1 MLSYQ
6 HGFHAGNRADVLKHA
21 VLDTILRTVATSP
34 RPLLYVETHAGRG
47 RYDLTNAQARKR
59 GESDDGVLALMQGAA
74 PKGLA
79 NWLELVRAR
88 GETNY
93 PGSPSLAQALLP
105 GTARMILFELHPQEH
120 VALSEATKG
129 DDRIRIQKADGYSGA
144 LKLAP
149 RAGEQMVVLVDPSYE
164 THRDI
169 EALAVWTP
177 KALKRW
183 PDAILILWLP
193 LFRDG
198 REAEFGEYLATLGDA
213 LIVGARWPVAAGTE
227 SSLEGSAMVAF
238 GAPSDARPRCEAI
251 ASSLEHLWA
260 QTAKGTRGAD

>member
-21 VLDTILRTVATSP
+21 VLDTLLRAAASGP
-34 RPLLYVETHAGRG
+34 RPIFYVETHSGRG

-59 GESDDGVLALMQGAA
+59 GEADDGAIALMKGQA
-74 PKGLA
+74 PKPLSS
-79 NWLELVRAR
+79 WIDIVRAR
-88 GETNY
+88 GIKDY
-93 PGSPSLAQALLP
+93 PGSPALAQALLP
-105 GTARMILFELHPQEH
+105 KSARMVLFELHPQENA
-120 VALSEATKG
+120 ALNEAMKG
-129 DDRIRIQKADGYSGA
+129 DGRIRIQKADGYSGA

-169 EALAVWTP
+169 EALALWTP

-183 PDAILILWLP
+183 PGALLILWLP

-198 REAEFGEYLATLGDA
+198 REAEFGEYLDSLGDT
-213 LIVGARWPVAAGTE
+213 LSVGARWPVATGTE
-227 SSLEGSAMVAF
+227 SSIEGSAMVAF
-238 GAPSDARPRCEAI
+238 GAPAEARAKCQAI
-251 ASSLEHLWA
+251 ASSLENLWA
-260 QTAKGTRGAD
+260 QTA

>member
-21 VLDTILRTVATSP
+21 VLDTLLRAAATGP
-34 RPLLYVETHAGRG
+34 RPLFYVETHSGHG

-59 GESDDGVLALMQGAA
+59 GESDDGVLALMKGKP
-74 PKGLA
+74 PKPLSG
-79 NWLELVRAR
+79 WMELVNAR
-88 GETNY
+88 GEKDY
-93 PGSPSLAQALLP
+93 PGSPALAQTLLP
-105 GTARMILFELHPQEH
+105 KHARMMLFELHPQENA
-120 VALSEATKG
+120 ALTEAMKG
-129 DDRIRIQKADGYSGA
+129 DDRIRIQKADGYAGA

-169 EALAVWTP
+169 EALALWTP

-183 PDAILILWLP
+183 PGALLILWLP

-213 LIVGARWPVAAGTE
+213 MIVGARWPVALGTE
-227 SSLEGSAMVAF
+227 SSIEGSAMVAF
-238 GAPSDARPRCEAI
+238 GAPAEARAKCEAI
-251 ASSLEHLWA
+251 ASSLESYWA
-260 QTAKGTRGAD
+260 QQA

>member
-21 VLDTILRTVATSP
+21 VLDTLLRAAAKGP
-34 RPLLYVETHAGRG
+34 RPLFYVETHSGRG
-47 RYDLTNAQARKR
+47 RYDLTNSQARKR
-59 GESDDGVLALMQGAA
+59 GESDDGVIALMKGQA
-74 PKGLA
+74 PKPLSGWMEMV
-79 NWLELVRAR
+79 NAR
-88 GETNY
+88 GMKDY
-93 PGSPSLAQALLP
+93 PGSPALAQALLP
-105 GTARMILFELHPQEH
+105 KSARMVLFELHPQENT
-120 VALSEATKG
+120 ALNDAMKG

-169 EALAVWTP
+169 EALALWTP

-183 PDAILILWLP
+183 PGALLILWLP

-213 LIVGARWPVAAGTE
+213 MIVGARWPVAPGTE
-227 SSLEGSAMVAF
+227 SSIEGSAMVAF
-238 GAPSDARPRCEAI
+238 GAPADARVTCEAI
-251 ASSLEHLWA
+251 ASSLENHWA
-260 QTAKGTRGAD
+260 QNR

>member
-21 VLDTILRTVATSP
+21 VLDTLLREVSAGP
-34 RPLLYVETHAGRG
+34 RPMFYVETHSGRG

-59 GESDDGVLALMQGAA
+59 GESDDGVLALMNGKA
-74 PKGLA
+74 PKPVSDWMQLI
-79 NWLELVRAR
+79 NAR
-88 GETNY
+88 GRKDY
-93 PGSPSLAQALLP
+93 PGSPVLAQARLP
-105 GTARMILFELHPQEH
+105 KSARMVLFELHPQENA
-120 VALSEATKG
+120 ALTEAMKG

-144 LKLAP
+144 LRLAP
-149 RAGEQMVVLVDPSYE
+149 RAGEQMMVLVDPSYE

-169 EALAVWTP
+169 EALALWTP

-183 PDAILILWLP
+183 PGAMLVLWMP

-213 LIVGARWPVAAGTE
+213 LIVGARWPVETGTE
-227 SSLEGSAMVAF
+227 SSIEGSAMVAYN
-238 GAPSDARPRCEAI
+238 APAQARPKCESI
-251 ASSLEHLWA
+251 ASSLEALWA
-260 QTAKGTRGAD
+260 QD

>member
-21 VLDTILRTVATSP
+21 VLHTLLRAAAKGP
-34 RPLLYVETHAGRG
+34 RPIFYTETHSGRG
-47 RYDLTNAQARKR
+47 RYDLTGKQARKR
-59 GESDDGVLALMQGAA
+59 GESDNGVLSFMDGKT
-74 PKGLA
+74 PKPVA
-79 NWLELVRAR
+79 EWMDFVRPR
-88 GETNY
+88 GPKDY
-93 PGSPSLAQALLP
+93 PGSPALAQALLP
-105 GTARMILFELHPQEH
+105 KSARMVLFELHPQENT
-120 VALSEATKG
+120 ALNEAMKG

-169 EALAVWTP
+169 EALALWTP

-183 PDAILILWLP
+183 PGALLIIWMP

-198 REAEFGEYLATLGDA
+198 REGEFGEYLYTLGDA
-213 LIVGARWPVAAGTE
+213 LVVGARWPVATGTE
-227 SSLEGSAMVAF
+227 SSIEGSAMVAF
-238 GAPSDARPRCEAI
+238 NAPRETYEPCQAI
-251 ASSLEHLWA
+251 ASSLEHYWA
-260 QTAKGTRGAD
+260 QNP

>member
-21 VLDTILRTVATSP
+21 VLHTLLGSVALGSQP
-34 RPLLYVETHAGRG
+34 IFYVETHSGRG

-59 GESDDGVLALMQGAA
+59 GESDTGVLAFMNGKTPAPLTDWMGFVRPRGA
-74 PKGLA
+74 
-79 NWLELVRAR
+79 RD
-88 GETNY
+88 Y
-93 PGSPSLAQALLP
+93 PGSPAIAQAVLP
-105 GTARMILFELHPQEH
+105 KSARMVLFELHPQENA
-120 VALSEATKG
+120 ALNEAMKG

-149 RAGEQMVVLVDPSYE
+149 RAGEQMVTLVDPSYE

-169 EALAVWTP
+169 EALALWTP

-183 PDAILILWLP
+183 PRGVLILWLP

-198 REAEFGEYLATLGDA
+198 REAEFGEYLSTLGDA
-213 LIVGARWPVAAGTE
+213 MVVGARWPVATGTE
-227 SSLEGSAMVAF
+227 SSIEGSAMVAF
-238 GAPSDARPRCEAI
+238 GAPAAARAKCEAI
-251 ASSLEHLWA
+251 ASSLEHAWA
-260 QTAKGTRGAD
+260 QQD

>member
-21 VLDTILRTVATSP
+21 VLDTLLRAAAAGP
-34 RPLLYVETHAGRG
+34 RPLFYVETHSGRG

-59 GESDDGVLALMQGAA
+59 GESDDGVIALM
-74 PKGLA
+74 KGNPPRPLSG
-79 NWLELVRAR
+79 WMELVNAR
-88 GETNY
+88 GMKDY
-93 PGSPSLAQALLP
+93 PGSPALAQALLP
-105 GTARMILFELHPQEH
+105 KSARMVLFELHPQENA
-120 VALSEATKG
+120 ALTEAMKD

-169 EALAVWTP
+169 EALALWTP

-183 PDAILILWLP
+183 PGALLILWLP

-213 LIVGARWPVAAGTE
+213 MIVGARWPVQLGTE
-227 SSLEGSAMVAF
+227 SSIEGSAMVAF
-238 GAPSDARPRCEAI
+238 GAPAEARAKCDAI
-251 ASSLEHLWA
+251 ASSLENHWA
-260 QTAKGTRGAD
+260 QKA